1 MTKLQTISDKNTKSF
16 KIKKLLVKKLNKEQ
30 FKKDNLIIVI
40 GGDGFMLQTLKKNK
54 NSKKLFYGINSGN
67 YGFLMNKFSSK
78 NIIKNLSKANMVS
91 IYPLEMI
98 VKNKSNQARKSLAIN
113 EVSILRQSRQAA
125 SLSIK
130 QGSRQIIKKLV
141 SDGVLVSTPAGSTA
155 YNLSVH
161 GPILSLHSKKLSI
174 SPISAFRP
182 RRWKGKIVNDKSKII
197 ITNLDPS
204 KRPISAV
211 ADNLEVRNAKSIT
224 VKTNNKIKEF
234 IFQISNTEKIYLSKN
249 SEDLKFNEKILS
261 VKLDK
266 KIIYKENIIL
276 QSLYKAATDQN
287 IPPNTIIEFARIY
300 GFQVDFQR
308 DIRKE
313 DKFQIMYEVFIDEN
327 KKIIETGEILFA
339 NLKLSGQDNS
349 LYYFDKENLEG
360 HYDKNGKSVQKALMK
375 SPINGARL
383 SSSFGMRKHPI
394 DGYNKMHRGTDF
406 AAPKGTPIMASGN
419 GIVKKAGWCGG
430 GGNCVK
436 IRHNS
441 TYETVYAH
449 MSKFA
454 RGIKNGVR
462 VKQGQTIGYVGSTGK
477 STGPHLHYEVI
488 VNGKKVNSQKLKLPS
503 GKVLKGKN
511 REYFETAKIKLDV
524 LKSEKIIGLN

>member
-1 MTKLQTISDKNTKSF
+1 MQKKLIPFFFKNLKILGLIFLIIFTIVIATLSNHQKTINKNQYNNFINNIYLKKTLNEIVNNLEPRYKKYNH
-16 KIKKLLVKKLNKEQ
+16 KIKSGETFDKILSGYSIEKEEIIAIKESLLKKFNINKLN
-30 FKKDNLIIVI
+30 
-40 GGDGFMLQTLKKNK
+40 T
-54 NSKKLFYGINSGN
+54 
-67 YGFLMNKFSSK
+67 
-78 NIIKNLSKANMVS
+78 
-91 IYPLEMI
+91 
-98 VKNKSNQARKSLAIN
+98 NQKI
-113 EVSILRQSRQAA
+113 
-125 SLSIK
+125 
-130 QGSRQIIKKLV
+130 QII
-141 SDGVLVSTPAGSTA
+141 
-155 YNLSVH
+155 
-161 GPILSLHSKKLSI
+161 
-174 SPISAFRP
+174 
-182 RRWKGKIVNDKSKII
+182 
-197 ITNLDPS
+197 LDQ
-204 KRPISAV
+204 
-211 ADNLEVRNAKSIT
+211 
-224 VKTNNKIKEF
+224 TNNKIKEF

-249 SEDLKFNEKILS
+249 SEEEKFNEKILT

-266 KIIYKENIIL
+266 KIVYKENIIL

-313 DKFQIMYEVFIDEN
+313 DKFQIMYEVFIDKDN
-327 KKIIETGEILFA
+327 KVIETGEILFA
-339 NLKLSGQDNS
+339 NLNLSGQDNS
-349 LYYFDKENLEG
+349 LYYFDKENVEG

-375 SPINGARL
+375 TPINGARL

-394 DGYNKMHRGTDF
+394 DGFNKMHRGTDF

-419 GIVKKAGWCGG
+419 GIIKKAGWCGG

-436 IRHNS
+436 IKHNS

-454 RGIKNGVR
+454 RGIKKGVR

-511 REYFETAKIKLDV
+511 REIFETNKIKLNV

>member
-1 MTKLQTISDKNTKSF
+1 MLKKFTSSFFKNLKILGLIFLIIFTIVVVILSNYQKNLNSNQYNNFVNNIYLKKILNEIINNLEPRYKKYSH
-16 KIKKLLVKKLNKEQ
+16 KIKSGETFDGILNAYPIDMKE
-30 FKKDNLIIVI
+30 I
-40 GGDGFMLQTLKKNK
+40 
-54 NSKKLFYGINSGN
+54 
-67 YGFLMNKFSSK
+67 
-78 NIIKNLSKANMVS
+78 NIIKEN
-91 IYPLEMI
+91 I
-98 VKNKSNQARKSLAIN
+98 
-113 EVSILRQSRQAA
+113 
-125 SLSIK
+125 
-130 QGSRQIIKKLV
+130 
-141 SDGVLVSTPAGSTA
+141 
-155 YNLSVH
+155 
-161 GPILSLHSKKLSI
+161 SKKININKLNTNQ
-174 SPISAFRP
+174 
-182 RRWKGKIVNDKSKII
+182 KIQ
-197 ITNLDPS
+197 ITLDQ
-204 KRPISAV
+204 
-211 ADNLEVRNAKSIT
+211 
-224 VKTNNKIKEF
+224 TNNKIKEF
-234 IFQISNTEKIYLSKN
+234 IFQISNTEKIYLSKS
-249 SEDLKFNEKILS
+249 SEESEFNEEILTI
-261 VKLDK
+261 KLDK
-266 KIIYKENIIL
+266 KIFYKENIIL

-313 DKFQIMYEVFIDEN
+313 DKFQIMYEVFIDKNN
-327 KKIIETGEILFA
+327 KVIETGEIIFA

-349 LYYFDKENLEG
+349 LYYFDKENVEG

-375 SPINGARL
+375 TPINGARL
-383 SSSFGMRKHPI
+383 SSSYGMRKHPI
-394 DGYNKMHRGTDF
+394 DGFNKMHRGTDF

-441 TYETVYAH
+441 TYETIYAH

-454 RGIKNGVR
+454 RGIKKNVR

-477 STGPHLHYEVI
+477 STGPHLHYEVV

-511 REYFETAKIKLDV
+511 RELFETNKIKLDV